1 VKEKPKNQQHRVY
14 KPENCKEE
22 NIFAGAMSFLVIE
35 NLLWK
40 VMMVSQVCLRQNGWS
55 FLCCV
60 RRVKKQCAA
69 QRLGAGGG
77 GSIPEVW

>member
-1 VKEKPKNQQHRVY
+1 VKEKPKDQQHRVY

-55 FLCCV
+55 LFVLCEEGKEAMCSAEV
-60 RRVKKQCAA
+60 
-69 QRLGAGGG
+69 GAGRH
-77 GSIPEVW
+77 S